1 MSKYI
6 AALPLGKIRRLQVY
20 VNTGRKTLAKV
31 RAETGADYVL
41 NGGLFNPDWTAC
53 PLLKADGKQ
62 VSKTPWRTYGF
73 GWNSAGDISLR
84 LDYENVWNFISCVC
98 LLRGGKREKLKSLS
112 AALDG
117 ARQRSAIGMAGKK
130 LVLYCSNEGATP
142 GVLQRELES
151 LGCTD
156 AVMLDGGGSSQCDFA
171 GKKITSTRVVHNLLL
186 VYLEKNGEEDPRK
199 EDKPVSKKIV
209 CLDPGHGP
217 GCINGAPD
225 GSYKEYEFA
234 WDMGQRVKAYL
245 ERCGVSVVL
254 TRTETGYPSL
264 TQRAQTSNSAGAD
277 LFVSLHSNAAGND
290 GWYDA
295 SGFLVYTSAA
305 GETAGRNKAARAIL
319 DRAKEA
325 GVSIHGAGLAHEL
338 YTVLAKTAAPAC
350 LIEYGFH
357 TSRDDVALLK
367 DSAYRDKL
375 ARATARGACDYLGVS
390 WVGEE
395 AEMPA
400 TDRQRVQARF
410 GLADATMDYLEAYTY
425 AADLLKKLA
434 DGK

>member
-6 AALPLGKIRRLQVY
+6 AALPLSKIRKLQVY

-31 RAETGADYVL
+31 MEETGADYVL

-84 LDYENVWNFISCVC
+84 LDYENVGNFISCVC
-98 LLRGGKREKLKSLS
+98 LLRGGERENLKSLS

-186 VYLEKNGEEDPRK
+186 VYLNKSGEDTPQK

>member
-31 RAETGADYVL
+31 RQETGADYVL

-62 VSKTPWRTYGF
+62 VSKTPWRAYGF
-73 GWNSAGDISLR
+73 GWNQGPDLSLR
-84 LDYENVWNFISCVC
+84 LDYENVSSFLSCVC
-98 LLRGGKREKLKSLS
+98 LLRGGKRESLKGLS

-117 ARQRSAIGMAGKK
+117 ARQRSAVGKAGDK
-130 LVLYCSNEGATP
+130 LVLYCTDQGTTP
-142 GVLQRELES
+142 AALQRELEQ

-171 GKKITSTRVVHNLLL
+171 GKKITSNRVVHNLLL
-186 VYLEKNGEEDPRK
+186 VYLEKSGEDTPQK

-217 GCINGAPD
+217 GCVNGAPD
-225 GSYKEYEFA
+225 GSYKEHEFA

-325 GVSIHGAGLAHEL
+325 GVSIHGTGLAHEL

-375 ARATARGACDYLGVS
+375 ARATARGACDYLWVS

>member
-6 AALPLGKIRRLQVY
+6 AALPLSKIRRLQVY
-20 VNTGRKTLAKV
+20 VNADRKTLAKV

-53 PLLKADGKQ
+53 PLLKADGHQ

-73 GWNSAGDISLR
+73 GWNQGPDLSLR
-84 LDYENVWNFISCVC
+84 LDYENVSSFLSCVC